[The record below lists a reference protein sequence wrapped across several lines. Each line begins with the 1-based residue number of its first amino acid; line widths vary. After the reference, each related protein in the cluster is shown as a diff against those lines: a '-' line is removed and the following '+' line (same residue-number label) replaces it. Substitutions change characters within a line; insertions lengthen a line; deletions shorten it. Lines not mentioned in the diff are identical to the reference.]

1 VNILD
6 HILPAR
12 RRRIREVRE
21 VLLEETARH
30 KRARH
35 LLLADKVHGMLA
47 RGEHHFIVRDYIMGR
62 LSYDTAQKILNGEI
76 K

>member
-1 VNILD
+1 MNILD

-21 VLLEETARH
+21 VLLGETAWH
-30 KRARH
+30 KEARYMV
-35 LLLADKVHGMLA
+35 LTRKMYALMK
-47 RGEHHFIVRDYIMGR
+47 RGEHMPLVRDYITGR
-62 LSYDTAQKILNGEI
+62 LSSELAQKILDGEI